1 MPDGTETTRT
11 EFVTPKVVQ
20 SGHLSPE
27 GSVALCF
34 VNVADDAVAFDLV
47 LSKCAKYLQ
56 GPAARISVRNN
67 GDVVSEK
74 TSAIDGIATGLKL
87 TTQRDGSP
95 TFVV

>member
-1 MPDGTETTRT
+1 MFLFQQCSMPDGTETTRT

-47 LSKCAKYLQ
+47 LSKWREIPPRPCGEDLRSKQWRRGL
-56 GPAARISVRNN
+56 GEDVR
-67 GDVVSEK
+67 D
-74 TSAIDGIATGLKL
+74 
-87 TTQRDGSP
+87 
-95 TFVV
+95 